1 MVGGWAGEESECV
14 MGTLCGDTVP
24 TQCQFG
30 TMRKSWR
37 WLGGTA
43 ALHVNVHKATECALT
58 NGRDGIFYEKH
69 TKPR

>member
-14 MGTLCGDTVP
+14 MG

-43 ALHVNVHKATECALT
+43 ALHVNAHEATECALT